1 LHHVTAELLDAD
13 AAEAEALIERTR
25 QQLVLINLGV
35 PAWSSTTDHSTLIDE
50 TAREELQD

>member
-1 LHHVTAELLDAD
+1 MTAELLDAD